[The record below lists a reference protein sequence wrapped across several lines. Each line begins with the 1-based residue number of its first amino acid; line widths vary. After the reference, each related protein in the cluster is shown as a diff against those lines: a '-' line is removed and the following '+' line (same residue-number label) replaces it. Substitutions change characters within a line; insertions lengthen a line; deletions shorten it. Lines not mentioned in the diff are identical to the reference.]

1 MATETLN
8 GPQVAEL
15 FIYLLAGG
23 QVVNHEDAS
32 PSVHSR
38 NEHGEPNQY
47 LGPRLAGY

>member
-23 QVVNHEDAS
+23 QVVNHEDR
-32 PSVHSR
+32 V
-38 NEHGEPNQY
+38 
-47 LGPRLAGY
+47 PRSIQGMNMVNPTST